1 MVSKVSQFQESTFS
15 FRLNARGGGGSGANV
30 QMRNQATVTE
40 QLFSQEAGT
49 STRVEMVDAAV
60 SCIFY

>member
-1 MVSKVSQFQESTFS
+1 
-15 FRLNARGGGGSGANV
+15 
-30 QMRNQATVTE
+30 MRNQATVTE

-60 SCIFY
+60 SLTFFMKPSLAPKLKKGQETRLAQVFLIMALL